1 MFCKGPKGS
10 KLPDKIRNKGVK
22 MITTKAEEGFTK
34 IIHDTIGEL
43 SNDGRLSRQLRVVEW
58 GSHPPKFDLRL
69 WDVNSDRSSK
79 GITLTKEELIK
90 LKEILDSFDVDGYIL
105 PEKKIQPTIL

>member
-1 MFCKGPKGS
+1 
-10 KLPDKIRNKGVK
+10 